1 LSEYVIMRNTGVKII
16 MNKMVEDYTIT
27 NEETIQLEN
36 ELQNINQIQVQL
48 EQHFDFEIPKY
59 IAVDIADNE
68 TYQHVCLMINLAT
81 VNDRLS
87 EENAATLKKGIKEL
101 FNVKNKYDN
110 VESRIL
116 INKF

>member
-1 LSEYVIMRNTGVKII
+1 MDINVK
-16 MNKMVEDYTIT
+16 NYAVT
-27 NEETIQLEN
+27 NQEMIQLEN
-36 ELQNINQIQVQL
+36 KLQNINKIQEQL

-87 EENAATLKKGIKEL
+87 EENAATLKQGIKEL

>member
-1 LSEYVIMRNTGVKII
+1 MDINVK
-16 MNKMVEDYTIT
+16 NYAVT
-27 NEETIQLEN
+27 NQEMIQLEN
-36 ELQNINQIQVQL
+36 KLQNINKIQEQL
-48 EQHFDFEIPKY
+48 EQHFDFKIPKY

-68 TYQHVCLMINLAT
+68 TYNHVCCMINLAT
-81 VNDRLS
+81 VNERIS

>member
-1 LSEYVIMRNTGVKII
+1 MD
-16 MNKMVEDYTIT
+16 KMVEDYTIT
-27 NEETIQLEN
+27 RGKEIQELVQNVERIKELLEE
-36 ELQNINQIQVQL
+36 
-48 EQHFDFEIPKY
+48 HFKFDIPNY
-59 IAVDIADNE
+59 IIFDIAEHE
-68 TYQHVCLMINLAT
+68 TYSHICLMINLAT